1 MHEDGICKLYP
12 ITAHLIDIWR
22 RNTGALCWQREKK
35 YFLFGSFKLSNV
47 LWRTHIFCILE
58 AQSVLSRNVTLSSSS
73 RLPPPSLLFCEV
85 NIIPL
90 AILLWLDFLII
101 CNHVTDTSTLKVHFS
116 RKGGTDERSNVFIVK

>member
-1 MHEDGICKLYP
+1 ML
-12 ITAHLIDIWR
+12 TAR
-22 RNTGALCWQREKK
+22 KK
-35 YFLFGSFKLSNV
+35 IFLVRFLQIKQCLMTNSY
-47 LWRTHIFCILE
+47 FCILE

-116 RKGGTDERSNVFIVK
+116 RKGETDERSNVFIVK